1 MAAFTVI
8 VEETICQEFVV
19 DASDAEDAATIA
31 RQRYRSGEFVLEP
44 GELQSARLCVLDE
57 RGQMTGWEN
66 V

>member
-1 MAAFTVI
+1 MAVFTVI
-8 VEETICQEFVV
+8 VEETICQQFVV
-19 DASDAEDAATIA
+19 DATGVENAAAIA
-31 RQRYRSGEFVLEP
+31 RQRYRSGELVLEP